1 MLFFVFYYDHTLAD
15 SFPQR
20 CDLSHTS
27 EMGKRY
33 KEFRDDNSDMRN
45 DLTTL
50 KVLALNVPTKAF
62 AELVAISLPNSMTE
76 ATRLMA

>member
-1 MLFFVFYYDHTLAD
+1 MTPLTCA
-15 SFPQR
+15 
-20 CDLSHTS
+20 
-27 EMGKRY
+27 
-33 KEFRDDNSDMRN
+33 N